1 MKKFLLIILVLLTS
15 AVLAEDNAALLEKG
29 NTAYKGKFYQQAI
42 DCYLKITKSGFEAPE
57 LYYNM
62 GNAYYKLNDYPSAIL
77 YFEKAKRLKP
87 GDEDINF
94 NLKVANTKI
103 TDKIDVIPDFFVVR
117 WFKGLSDIFSYNT
130 WAVLGIIML
139 IVFLGIF
146 ILYLFSRTL
155 KIRKLAFW
163 LSGIPLLFT
172 AFSFVFAQTQYSA
185 LNNTTEAIIFS
196 PSVTAKSTP
205 DANSTDLFVIHEGT
219 KVKVTDNVGEWCEIK
234 IENGS
239 KGWINASSFKVI

>member
-1 MKKFLLIILVLLTS
+1 MRKYLLIILLLIAS
-15 AVLAEDNAALLEKG
+15 VAHADDNAALLEKG
-29 NTAYKGKFYQQAI
+29 NNAYKGKFYQQAI
-42 DCYLKITKSGFEAPE
+42 DCYLKVVKAGFEAPQ
-57 LYYNM
+57 LYYNL

-77 YFEKAKRLKP
+77 YFEKAKRLRP
-87 GDEDINF
+87 GDEDIIF

-103 TDKIDVIPDFFVVR
+103 TDKIDAIPEFFLVR
-117 WFKGLSDIFSYNT
+117 WYKGLLNIFSFNT
-130 WAVLGIIML
+130 WAILGIIL
-139 IVFLGIF
+139 LVVFLGIF
-146 ILYLFSRTL
+146 TLYLFSTTL

-163 LSGIPLLFT
+163 FSALPFILTILF
-172 AFSFVFAQTQYSA
+172 FIFAQTQFSS

-219 KVKVTDNVGEWCEIK
+219 KVKVTDNVGEWSEIK

-239 KGWINASSFKVI
+239 KGWVSTSTFKVI